1 MELREF
7 FAIVRKRMW
16 IITLLV
22 IVAVITSFILS
33 AFVVDKIYS
42 SSTSLI
48 LVKESS
54 EQTPIEYNDILL
66 NQRLVKTYSEV
77 IKSRSV
83 LQKVTEQ
90 LHLPMTVEE
99 LSEKIS
105 VESVNDTEIIK
116 ITVEDKDPRLAASI
130 ANTSASIFMDE
141 IVKLLKM
148 ENVQIIDHAQIPK
161 EPVRPRVK
169 LTVAVSFFIALMAG
183 LGVVFLIE
191 YMDNTIK
198 TPDDVKNYL
207 DLPVLGTI
215 PEVVER

>member
-148 ENVQIIDHAQIPK
+148 ENVQIIDHAQISK

-169 LTVAVSFFIALMAG
+169 LTVAVSFFVALMAG
-183 LGVVFLIE
+183 LGIVFLIE

-198 TPDDVKNYL
+198 TPDDIKNYL

-215 PEVVER
+215 PEVTE